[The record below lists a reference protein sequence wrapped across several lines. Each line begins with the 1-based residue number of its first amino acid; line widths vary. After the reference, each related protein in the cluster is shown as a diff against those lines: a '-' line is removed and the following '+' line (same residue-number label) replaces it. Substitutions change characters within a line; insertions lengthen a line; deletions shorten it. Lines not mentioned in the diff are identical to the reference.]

1 MISMSQIMK
10 EYLISGNIKSA
21 RASAYLLPFCHIE
34 SAESSTTYQRAKLG
48 DDLAFIDKIAA
59 QNDCASTSSS
69 HFLYQSRSVIRKEIF
84 QSTFCI
90 KIIVNTIW
98 WQVSSA
104 NI

>member
-1 MISMSQIMK
+1 MSQIMK

-59 QNDCASTSSS
+59 QNQCAPTSSHPVIFFANHAAS
-69 HFLYQSRSVIRKEIF
+69 SKKEFFDQHFGSKS
-84 QSTFCI
+84 
-90 KIIVNTIW
+90 
-98 WQVSSA
+98 
-104 NI
+104 

>member
-1 MISMSQIMK
+1 MSQMMK

-59 QNDCASTSSS
+59 QNQCAPTSSYPVII
-69 HFLYQSRSVIRKEIF
+69 LCQSRRVIRKGIF

-90 KIIVNTIW
+90 KIIVNTICE
-98 WQVSSA
+98 QVSSA